1 MDRARLE
8 YEIKK
13 NGMSP
18 IDICDRLSISRSSY
32 YRKISGA
39 SEFTQGEI
47 QKLID
52 VLNLESPM
60 GIFLA
65 KKCPKRHNSPIYVRR
80 SDGKEVRE

>member
-60 GIFLA
+60 GIFF
-65 KKCPKRHNSPIYVRR
+65 S
-80 SDGKEVRE
+80 